1 MNSIDKMSALG
12 YCTRMGEKIAMA
24 SNLLKKSDDMV
35 IQGCPYVDE
44 LIDLENKVAY
54 VCDAIKNFIKPPK
67 SEICDSVI
75 QPQNFVEMGDYDL
88 DSLKGSIRSKS
99 SEEEEKTE
107 KKNKKKRNKK
117 KAKAVDFQIAKKEE
131 SNPSTAANAPTFA

>member
-1 MNSIDKMSALG
+1 MISIDKKSALG
-12 YCTRMGEKIAMA
+12 YCQRMKETIAMTMNSIEKA
-24 SNLLKKSDDMV
+24 HPQV
-35 IQGCPYVDE
+35 IQGCPLNGE
-44 LIDLENKVAY
+44 LIDLEKKVAY

-99 SEEEEKTE
+99 SDEEEEKTE
-107 KKNKKKRNKK
+107 KKKKKKRNKK
-117 KAKAVDFQIAKKEE
+117 KKEAKVKDFSIAQKEE
-131 SNPSTAANAPTFA
+131 ALIQS